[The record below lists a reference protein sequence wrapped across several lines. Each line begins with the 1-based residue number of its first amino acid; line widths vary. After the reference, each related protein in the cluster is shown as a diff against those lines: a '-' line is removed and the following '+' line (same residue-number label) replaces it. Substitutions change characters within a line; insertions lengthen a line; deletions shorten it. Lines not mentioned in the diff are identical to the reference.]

1 VRCPHC
7 EVDADR
13 VVDSR
18 AVEGGKGVRR
28 RRECRGCGARFSTY
42 ERIEQQALCVRKRNG
57 ELEPFDAAK
66 LRAGMAKATTL
77 PIGHV
82 ALQQA
87 AARVE
92 SRVRALGQ
100 SEVTSQQVGEE
111 VLDALRGLDPVAYM
125 RFASV
130 YRGFTSTQDIRRELE
145 RLERSVALRGRTTR
159 IP

>member
-1 VRCPHC
+1 MRCPHC

-18 AVEGGKGVRR
+18 AVEGGKGIRR
-28 RRECRGCGARFSTY
+28 RRECRDCGGRFSTY

-57 ELEPFDAAK
+57 DIEPFDAAK

-77 PIGHV
+77 PIGHA

-92 SRVRALGQ
+92 ARVRALGQ
-100 SEVTSQQVGEE
+100 SEVSSERVGEE

-130 YRGFTSTQDIRRELE
+130 YRGFTSTEDIRRELE
-145 RLERSVALRGRTTR
+145 RLERSVPRAGRSS
-159 IP
+159 